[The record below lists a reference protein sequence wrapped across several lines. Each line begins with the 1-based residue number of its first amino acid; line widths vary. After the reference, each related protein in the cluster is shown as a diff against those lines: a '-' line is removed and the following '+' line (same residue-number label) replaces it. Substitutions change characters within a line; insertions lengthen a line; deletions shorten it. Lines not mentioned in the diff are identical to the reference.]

1 MGSQMKNIAKTFLF
15 RCLSLPARMRLARSL
30 LHNVTTSASK
40 DDAQL
45 LEQSFASVDV
55 LQVLLEDRIRQIRF
69 SGRIVAGAAAGGRPS
84 FQTYLMEDQPP
95 WKQKTGP
102 FVDAI
107 SMPGMISDEEAQYYE
122 YVGSLYQG
130 QGEAIEL
137 GPWLGKSTRHIIRG
151 LDRNPR
157 FVGRQLNVFD
167 DFVWRSSWMD
177 RHIAADEQLPNHS
190 DFRPLFEKYVRS
202 IRQRL
207 DVTQGKIVDDDG
219 NQNLP
224 QIGWRAAPIE
234 IMYIDCGRTS
244 QVNEAWYR
252 IFSPSLIPDTSLL
265 IMQDWR
271 THRERPRLAYNET
284 HWFTA
289 AHPELEIVH
298 EVKDGGIATFLYR
311 GKQ

>member
-1 MGSQMKNIAKTFLF
+1 MKNIAKTLLF
-15 RCLSLPARMRLARSL
+15 QSLSLRTQMRLARAL

-45 LEQSFASVDV
+45 LEQSFASVDF

-69 SGRIVAGAAAGGRPS
+69 SGRIVADGADSGGRPPL
-84 FQTYLMEDQPP
+84 QTCLMEDHSQ
-95 WKQKTGP
+95 WKELIDLA
-102 FVDAI
+102 VDAI
-107 SMPGMISDEEAQYYE
+107 TTPGMISDEEAQYYE
-122 YVGSLYQG
+122 YIGGLYQG
-130 QGEAIEL
+130 NGEAIEL

-151 LDRNPR
+151 LDKNPKFR
-157 FVGRQLNVFD
+157 GRQLNVFD
-167 DFVWRSSWMD
+167 DFVWRSSWMN
-177 RHIAADEQLPNHS
+177 RHIAADERLPNHS
-190 DFRPLFEKYVRS
+190 DFRHLFEKYVGN

-207 DVTQGKIVDDDG
+207 NVTQGKLVDYDG
-219 NQNLP
+219 NETLP
-224 QIGWRAAPIE
+224 QIDWSGAPIE
-234 IMYIDCGRTS
+234 IMYIDCGRTF
-244 QVNEAWYR
+244 QANEAWYR
-252 IFSPSLIPDTSLL
+252 IFSSGLIPGMSLL

-311 GKQ
+311 GKH